1 MKCSEVPHPV
11 QIKRHLFLV
20 VVCVGQRRGLVGAHG
35 GGPGTRLRVRR
46 ADVVHAALAEA
57 AEGGRLVRGTQDA
70 VHPGKLQGV
79 LKITALAVL
88 FQLSCSFPYKS

>member
-35 GGPGTRLRVRR
+35 GGPGARLRVRR
-46 ADVVHAALAEA
+46 ADVVHAALAEP
-57 AEGGRLVRGTQDA
+57 AEEADSYVEHRT
-70 VHPGKLQGV
+70 
-79 LKITALAVL
+79 
-88 FQLSCSFPYKS
+88 PYILERYREY